1 MKEGIDM
8 NNEIK
13 RKLEEEQ
20 EEIKN
25 LWRSL

>member
-1 MKEGIDM
+1 MKEGLDM

-20 EEIKN
+20 EGIKN

>member
-1 MKEGIDM
+1 MKEGLDM

-13 RKLEEEQ
+13 RKLEEDQ